1 MTLIYR
7 DYKTESKLH
16 RFSVEER
23 EKNLKFA
30 IARDRQTSGKIT
42 PLQFLFVIRETL
54 DELDAGN
61 VMESDS
67 ESENE
72 DDNLIAPSTPICS
85 VCLQP
90 RGVTIMFLPCQHCS
104 VC

>member
-7 DYKTESKLH
+7 ELQNGIEIT
-16 RFSVEER
+16 RIQCRRER
-23 EKNLKFA
+23 EKSQVSA
-30 IARDRQTSGKIT
+30 IARDRLTSGEIT
-42 PLQFLFVIRETL
+42 PLQFLFANRQTL

-72 DDNLIAPSTPICS
+72 DDNLIAPNTPICS
-85 VCLQP
+85 VCLQCSTAISGIP
-90 RGVTIMFLPCQHCS
+90 VTSSHF
-104 VC
+104 